1 MELEFIKMHGLGNDF
16 IFVDDLS
23 AEIELT
29 EEQVRGL
36 CERHFGI
43 GADGVILVRPP
54 QTKGSLAYMHYINAD
69 GSLAQMCGN
78 GVRCFAKY
86 LVDRGF
92 ADIPSGMLTA
102 GTMAGERDIRFEVD
116 SAGKMVSATVDM
128 GSPELDPV
136 QVPVDLT
143 SNAVAPDGSPCVRE
157 ALLDSPWGPFPF
169 TCVSMGNPH
178 GVCFVDDW
186 DQLPDGLFTDATQ
199 KGLDTLR
206 IDEIG
211 AWYESH
217 GAFPEKANIEF
228 ACCEGEGIA
237 MRVYERGCGETFAC
251 GTGACAT
258 LVTAILT
265 GRVEEQ
271 APVRLLGGTLDIR
284 WDGSGSV
291 FMTGPA
297 SESFSGT
304 VEV

>member
-1 MELEFIKMHGLGNDF
+1 MELEFVKMHGLGNDF

-29 EEQVRGL
+29 EDQVKRL

-92 ADIPSGMLTA
+92 ADTSSGMLTA
-102 GTMAGERDIRFEVD
+102 GTMAGDRAIRFQVD
-116 SAGKMVSATVDM
+116 DAGHMVSATVDM
-128 GSPELDPV
+128 GAPKLDPA
-136 QVPVDLT
+136 QVPVTLA
-143 SNAVAPDGSPCVRE
+143 SNATTPEGSPYVKE
-157 ALLDSPWGPFPF
+157 APLDSPWGPFSF

-178 GVCFVDDW
+178 AVCFVDDW
-186 DQLPDGLFTDATQ
+186 EGLPDALFADASR

-217 GAFPEKANIEF
+217 PAFPEKANIEF
-228 ACCEGEGIA
+228 ACREGDGIA

-258 LVTAILT
+258 LVSGVLT
-265 GRVEEQ
+265 GRIEDH
-271 APVRLLGGTLDIR
+271 ARVRLLGGSLDIS
-284 WDGSGSV
+284 WDGSGPV
-291 FMTGPA
+291 LMTGPA
-297 SESFSGT
+297 CESFSGT